1 VPAPLPPPE
10 LAAYVGDSV
19 EGFDASG
26 RALRDD
32 VERLLGPE
40 WSWEGKRV
48 LDFGCGPG
56 RLLRQFLPEAQRGRW
71 VGADV
76 HQPSL
81 AWARTALSPPV
92 ELARSPQAPPL
103 PFAPESFDLV
113 LSMSVISHLVDDWAA
128 WMLDLRRVLAPGG
141 LLLTTIISAGYS
153 RTLTGE
159 PWDETRVGMNVLG
172 YGAPRAAGGPM
183 ILHSGWW
190 VRAHW
195 GRAFEILALEESED
209 LEAPEPAGRGP
220 DASPGGRADPDEPRE
235 LRALAH
241 NLAQTRRE
249 RAELNRSH
257 DQYAQAYQAAFAGL
271 PVWRPLE
278 PERGTV
284 HGCHLYTLLVDDAAP
299 RSRDDVLAA
308 LAEWKIGAG
317 VHYTALHTHP
327 YYARALGHEPG
338 DFPNAL
344 EIGERTFSIP
354 LSPKLTDEDV
364 EDVVAAVCDALS

>member
-1 VPAPLPPPE
+1 MPAPLPPPE
-10 LAAYVGDSV
+10 LAAYVGDTV

-56 RLLRQFLPEAQRGRW
+56 RLLRQFLPEAQRGHW

-128 WMLDLRRVLAPGG
+128 WMLDLRRVLASGG

-183 ILHSGWW
+183 IMHSGWW

-195 GRAFEILALEESED
+195 GRAFEILALEESGLMSGEPEGTQGAVLMRRREVELTPED
-209 LEAPEPAGRGP
+209 LEAPE
-220 DASPGGRADPDEPRE
+220 PDEPRE

-257 DQYAQAYQAAFAGL
+257 DEYAQAYHDAQAEVDRLRRGRG
-271 PVWRPLE
+271 PR
-278 PERGTV
+278 ERARR
-284 HGCHLYTLLVDDAAP
+284 LLRAP
-299 RSRDDVLAA
+299 RGQGGRREGD
-308 LAEWKIGAG
+308 
-317 VHYTALHTHP
+317 
-327 YYARALGHEPG
+327 PG
-338 DFPNAL
+338 
-344 EIGERTFSIP
+344 
-354 LSPKLTDEDV
+354 
-364 EDVVAAVCDALS
+364 